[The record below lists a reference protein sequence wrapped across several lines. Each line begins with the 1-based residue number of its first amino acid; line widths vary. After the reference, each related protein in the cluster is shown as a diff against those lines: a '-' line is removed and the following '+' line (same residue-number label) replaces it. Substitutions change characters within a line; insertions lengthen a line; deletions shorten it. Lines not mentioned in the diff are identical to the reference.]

1 MGKDFYSLSA
11 KVNLLLSL
19 FLSCVHFF
27 TRRLLSLEMMIQY
40 ALVRVCIIYL
50 LSSSSLQTYYYS
62 EDDDDDDD
70 DEEDPP
76 KEQTLFSTT
85 RVALF
90 AILLEVFE
98 TSKRMI
104 SRFKFILRQ
113 LRKTQTTQKTTE
125 NGQRD

>member
-50 LSSSSLQTYYYS
+50 LISS
-62 EDDDDDDD
+62 D
-70 DEEDPP
+70 DEGEEEP
-76 KEQTLFSTT
+76 KEPN
-85 RVALF
+85 
-90 AILLEVFE
+90 
-98 TSKRMI
+98 
-104 SRFKFILRQ
+104 RFFQQVVCCPFFLS
-113 LRKTQTTQKTTE
+113 E
-125 NGQRD
+125 

>member
-62 EDDDDDDD
+62 EDDDD
-70 DEEDPP
+70 EEDPP

-104 SRFKFILRQ
+104 SRFKFILRK
-113 LRKTQTTQKTTE
+113 LRKTQKTQKTTE

>member
-1 MGKDFYSLSA
+1 M
-11 KVNLLLSL
+11 
-19 FLSCVHFF
+19 HFF

>member
-1 MGKDFYSLSA
+1 M
-11 KVNLLLSL
+11 
-19 FLSCVHFF
+19 HFF

-62 EDDDDDDD
+62 EDDD

-104 SRFKFILRQ
+104 SRFKFILRK
-113 LRKTQTTQKTTE
+113 LRKTQKTQKTTE